1 MCKRT
6 NNAKQFTYS
15 TSDDSHYQT
24 GYGCIKCRHYVCS
37 RSWELQL
44 KFCSRYAVI
53 ASIVNLR
60 PYRNQCERD
69 FCQWITTFIATSG
82 ISWIWRLSIQFEF
95 FIDIYQ
101 LLSIWY
107 QFSLNKA
114 VSAKHWWRMN
124 IYECNQAICSSTL

>member
-1 MCKRT
+1 M

-24 GYGCIKCRHYVCS
+24 GHGCIKCRHHVCS
-37 RSWELQL
+37 RSWEL
-44 KFCSRYAVI
+44 KFCSRYAVF
-53 ASIVNLR
+53 ASLVNLR

-69 FCQWITTFIATSG
+69 FSQWITTFIATSG
-82 ISWIWRLSIQFEF
+82 IRWRWRLSIQFEF

-124 IYECNQAICSSTL
+124 IYECHQAICSSTL